1 MIRTISLAALFF
13 VAALA
18 SGCASVPMAN
28 AERDTQAKTF
38 AVPATG
44 KANVYVY
51 RNEVIGGAVKMDLA
65 LNGKPIG
72 QTTAMT
78 FVVLEVAPGKHNLVS
93 KAENESRLDLVT
105 EAGKNYFVWQEV
117 KMGVLYARNLLQ
129 LVDEKTGRAG
139 VAECRLIEAA
149 K

>member
-1 MIRTISLAALFF
+1 MFRTISLAALF
-13 VAALA
+13 VIAALV

-28 AERDTQAKTF
+28 SERDTQAKTF
-38 AVPATG
+38 AGPAAG

-51 RNEVIGGAVKMDLA
+51 RNEAIGSLVKMDLV

-72 QTTAMT
+72 QTTGMT
-78 FVVLEVAPGKHNLVS
+78 FVVLEVPPGKHNLVS
-93 KAENESRLDLVT
+93 KSENESRIELVT

-129 LVDEKTGRAG
+129 LVDEKTGKAG
-139 VAECRLIEAA
+139 VAECSLIDA